1 MIRLANKKDLIGIMK
16 CINDA
21 KYLFKSEGSDQWQD
35 TDNYPNENT
44 ILNDINRNELYVYI
58 KENEVLGCIVLSSLK
73 EECYEYIT
81 DGKWLNNDD
90 YLVIH
95 RLAVRGDSYQ
105 KGIAWSLI
113 EFCIKESICKH
124 VKSIKVDTKRENN
137 KMLNLLSKCGFKQR
151 GIIYLLRADVL
162 DKERIALE
170 FML

>member
-1 MIRLANKKDLIGIMK
+1 MIDY
-16 CINDA
+16 INYGD
-21 KYLFKSEGSDQWQD
+21 F
-35 TDNYPNENT
+35 
-44 ILNDINRNELYVYI
+44 YI
-58 KENEVLGCIVLSSLK
+58 VKENEEIVGFFAMIFGIDVT
-73 EECYEYIT
+73 YNDI

-105 KGIAWSLI
+105 KGIATSLI